1 MDFHSTF
8 IPALVAYAIKDD
20 SFNMHKG
27 KWMVEGTL
35 SALLLNHYNIDKELS
50 FTEDILVNALGQNN
64 IINLRKH
71 NLAGVHESSER
82 NMSRLHAVDHRQKG
96 QRRRRV
102 YYIEMKPFVPRRSN
116 RLKRVHDEVSNTL
129 PAIVSPTPTKK
140 TRRRSSQLQV
150 TDLSHTSVSSIILFQ
165 SPRNHFR
172 NVKTDLVVN
181 SSDRVWFKEL
191 LQLHI
196 NTLEQIQGSNCTPIE
211 IVDAELQNQM
221 TDAKHKKIA
230 DRIREEVI
238 QSISNGKYKAGGPS
252 IYWYSTEAKN
262 LFCPDADPDDSIYD
276 LLKQR
281 LEMFRNRHDFGN
293 SWSALVEGKP
303 DPKDLSHFSFE
314 RLNVKMACIE
324 KVTELA
330 LENLGKGEK
339 GQNFEYCC
347 AEVVKWCS
355 KFGNP
360 RYPTNAEVVRRWHAE
375 FRTHG
380 VILVRQVPSKIPSMP
395 RFLIDNVDKAIA
407 IRNFVKTNIDG
418 ISVEHVHT
426 YIMENIFPSV
436 ADNFVDPCWEGNEDE
451 EVRIQITIEDL
462 FKHYNLKNFSHS
474 TAYRWMI
481 ALGMRYCDRRKNYY
495 VDGHE
500 REDVVE
506 ARWRFVRNYLRDE
519 LQMHRWI
526 QLSED
531 EIVAICGDKF
541 DKDMLATGFKYEDPV
556 SRRRSR

>member
-1 MDFHSTF
+1 
-8 IPALVAYAIKDD
+8 
-20 SFNMHKG
+20 
-27 KWMVEGTL
+27 
-35 SALLLNHYNIDKELS
+35 
-50 FTEDILVNALGQNN
+50 
-64 IINLRKH
+64 
-71 NLAGVHESSER
+71 
-82 NMSRLHAVDHRQKG
+82 
-96 QRRRRV
+96 
-102 YYIEMKPFVPRRSN
+102 
-116 RLKRVHDEVSNTL
+116 
-129 PAIVSPTPTKK
+129 
-140 TRRRSSQLQV
+140 
-150 TDLSHTSVSSIILFQ
+150 
-165 SPRNHFR
+165 
-172 NVKTDLVVN
+172 
-181 SSDRVWFKEL
+181 
-191 LQLHI
+191 
-196 NTLEQIQGSNCTPIE
+196 
-211 IVDAELQNQM
+211 
-221 TDAKHKKIA
+221 
-230 DRIREEVI
+230 
-238 QSISNGKYKAGGPS
+238 
-252 IYWYSTEAKN
+252 
-262 LFCPDADPDDSIYD
+262 
-276 LLKQR
+276 
-281 LEMFRNRHDFGN
+281 MFRNRHDFGN

-556 SRRRSR
+556 S